1 MGKQQMLGKNENQKS
16 QKKTGETHVIVSPPV
31 QDGGVL
37 TPAKAHV
44 AKKSFGA
51 KIHDLRPSVKLC
63 LSIIIVLTLATFFAE
78 WVAPYDPY
86 ETNLEARNQPVSLQ
100 HIIGTDPIGRD
111 TLSRTIFAL
120 RTSVGIAMVGI
131 IFGTLIG
138 VSLGIAAGLFGGWTD
153 RIISAIID
161 FFYAVPNILIMLVG
175 ISVLGTKTW
184 VLIALIS
191 FARWHSTA
199 RIVRGQVFS
208 LREVP
213 SVEAAVAL
221 GSSRWRVAVK
231 HILPNITSIIV
242 VNMTLKFPALLLL
255 ESTLSFLGLGVQ
267 PPLASL
273 GAMVGEGR
281 DYLISDPLIALAPAL
296 VIVTIVM
303 CFQVLGD
310 WVRDIFD
317 VRQSD

>member
-1 MGKQQMLGKNENQKS
+1 MGKEQLTEKNEEQRAS
-16 QKKTGETHVIVSPPV
+16 FLRDRDSIA
-31 QDGGVL
+31 
-37 TPAKAHV
+37 PAKAHV
-44 AKKSFGA
+44 SKKSLGT

-63 LSIIIVLTLATFFAE
+63 LSIIIVLTLATLFAE

-86 ETNLEARNQPVSLQ
+86 EPDLEVRNRPPSLQ
-100 HIIGTDPIGRD
+100 HVLGTDQIGRD

-120 RTSVGIAMVGI
+120 RTSVGIAMIGVLC
-131 IFGTLIG
+131 GTLIG
-138 VSLGIAAGLFGGWTD
+138 TTFGISAGLFGGWTD
-153 RIISAIID
+153 RILSSIID

-175 ISVLGTKTW
+175 IAVFGTKTW

-199 RIVRGQVFS
+199 RLVRGQVFS

-231 HILPNITSIIV
+231 HILPNLTSIIV
-242 VNMTLKFPALLLL
+242 VNMTLKFPAILLL

-281 DYLISDPLIALAPAL
+281 DYLISTPLIALTPAF
-296 VIVTIVM
+296 VMVAIVM

-310 WVRDIFD
+310 WLRDVSD
-317 VRQSD
+317 VRHSD

>member
-1 MGKQQMLGKNENQKS
+1 MGKEQLTEKNEDQR
-16 QKKTGETHVIVSPPV
+16 VSFL
-31 QDGGVL
+31 QDGGSIA
-37 TPAKAHV
+37 PAKAHV
-44 AKKSFGA
+44 SKKSFWE
-51 KIHDLRPSVKLC
+51 KIRDLRPGVKLC
-63 LSIIIVLTLATFFAE
+63 MSVIIVLTLATLFAE

-86 ETNLEARNQPVSLQ
+86 EPELEARNKPPSLQ
-100 HIIGTDPIGRD
+100 HVLGTDQIGRD

-120 RTSVGIAMVGI
+120 RTSVGIA
-131 IFGTLIG
+131 LIG
-138 VSLGIAAGLFGGWTD
+138 VFCGTFIGTTLGITAGLFGGWTD
-153 RIISAIID
+153 RILSSIID
-161 FFYAVPNILIMLVG
+161 FFYAIPNILIMLVG
-175 ISVLGTKTW
+175 IAVLGTKTW

-199 RIVRGQVFS
+199 RLVRGQVFS

-221 GSSRWRVAVK
+221 GSSRWRVAIK
-231 HILPNITSIIV
+231 HILPNLTSIIV
-242 VNMTLKFPALLLL
+242 VNMTLKFPAILLL

-281 DYLISDPLIALAPAL
+281 DYLISAPLIALTPAL
-296 VIVTIVM
+296 VMVAIVM

-310 WVRDIFD
+310 WMRDISD
-317 VRQSD
+317 VRYSD